1 MYRTLE
7 SFREWGLLEHVH
19 QPHGPSFFH
28 LTGAPDYVFECIGR
42 LHYLGLIKTDDLLLR
57 YRITKVFLDPEIQAY
72 LRFLDE
78 DVYPKV
84 LGKELVR
91 NLVEQA
97 LQYKPTICLDEKV
110 QAFEPVGDRMIRLG
124 TDRNT
129 HWTRTAFITVGIGM
143 FTPRK
148 LPRADL
154 ARFEGKGLAY
164 FVKSLEDY
172 RDTDLLIV
180 GGGDSAFDWCLNLE
194 GITRSTTL
202 IHRRDRFRAFED
214 SVRKVMESR
223 VRVKTFTEL
232 GTIEGADRVEAVI
245 VVNNRTKTEERL
257 AVSRVLACLGFSSNL
272 GALKSWGLA
281 FEDDTIVVNTRGETG
296 VPGVY
301 AAGDVVAYPGKV
313 KLIATGF
320 GEAATAINNAAA
332 YINPSLKVFPGH
344 SSTLMDKPSA
354 AETGE

>member
-1 MYRTLE
+1 MALPFYGMQEAKITNGRDLHDVTIIGAGPTGLFAAYYAG
-7 SFREWGLLEHVH
+7 FRGLRVKLIDSMPE
-19 QPHGPSFFH
+19 
-28 LTGAPDYVFECIGR
+28 
-42 LHYLGLIKTDDLLLR
+42 LGGQ
-57 YRITKVFLDPEIQAY
+57 ITALYPEKYIY
-72 LRFLDE
+72 
-78 DVYPKV
+78 DVAGFPKV

-232 GTIEGADRVEAVI
+232 GTIEGADRVEAAI

-272 GALKSWGLA
+272 GALKSWGFA

-354 AETGE
+354 AETAE

>member
-1 MYRTLE
+1 MQEKTITNGADLYDVTIIGAGPTGLFAAYYAG
-7 SFREWGLLEHVH
+7 FRGLRVKLIDSMPE
-19 QPHGPSFFH
+19 
-28 LTGAPDYVFECIGR
+28 
-42 LHYLGLIKTDDLLLR
+42 LGGQ
-57 YRITKVFLDPEIQAY
+57 ITALYPEKYIY
-72 LRFLDE
+72 
-78 DVYPKV
+78 DVAGFPKV
-84 LGKELVR
+84 LGKTLVR
-91 NLVEQA
+91 DLVEQA

-110 QAFEPVGDRMIRLG
+110 QEFEPVGDRTIRLG
-124 TDRNT
+124 TDRNM

-143 FTPRK
+143 FTPRR

-172 RDTDLLIV
+172 RDTDLLII

-214 SVRKVMESR
+214 SVRKVMESP

-232 GTIEGADRVEAVI
+232 TAIEGADRVEAVS
-245 VVNNRTKTEERL
+245 VVDNRTKAEERL
-257 AVSRVLACLGFSSNL
+257 EVSRILACLGFASNL
-272 GALKSWGLA
+272 GPLKSWGLA
-281 FEDDTIVVNTRGETG
+281 FEDNTIIVNTRGETS

-354 AETGE
+354 ADKAE